1 MYCFISDTDDPFI
14 NLAVEEILLKN
25 RTEEFLIL
33 SVNKDSLIVGKHQ
46 SAQREINTR
55 FVTENNIPVI
65 RRISGGGTVFHDHGN
80 LNFTFIRNSKAG
92 SQIDFPKYT
101 RPVIDFLVNSGIE
114 ARFEGKSDIR
124 VQGYKISGNSEHVQ
138 RNRVLHHGTLLFS
151 SSLENLRKSLNDHSA
166 CYCTR
171 AVMSNPA
178 PVSNIQNISKAFSD
192 ISEFRDRLMEF
203 LSGKISDSTQFILPE
218 EEQNAAILLADVKY
232 RKWDWNYAYGPEYEF
247 RKDFMYHGERVT
259 ARLYIK
265 GGIIWDCIME
275 SPALPS
281 GIDKKLIGC
290 RHMPE
295 DMTCIFSNEDL
306 KDFDIFDL
314 F

>member
-1 MYCFISDTDDPFI
+1 MYCFISDTDDPFL

-33 SVNKDSLIVGKHQ
+33 SVNSESLIVGKHQ

-80 LNFTFIRNSKAG
+80 LNFTFIMNSKEG
-92 SQIDFPKYT
+92 SQVDFPKYT

-124 VQGYKISGNSEHVQ
+124 VPGYKISGNSEHVQ
-138 RNRVLHHGTLLFS
+138 RNRVLHHGTILFS
-151 SSLENLRKSLNDHSA
+151 VSLEKLKRSLNDQTS

-178 PVSNIQNISKAFSD
+178 PVTNIQDISKAFSD
-192 ISEFRDRLMEF
+192 INQFRDRLMEF
-203 LSGKISDSTQFILPE
+203 LSAQFSDAAPWVLPE
-218 EEQNAAILLADVKY
+218 EERHAAMLLADVKY
-232 RKWDWNYAYGPEYEF
+232 RKWDWNYGYGPEYEF
-247 RKDFMYHGERVT
+247 RKDFMYRGERVI
-259 ARLYIK
+259 ARFYVK

-275 SPALPS
+275 SPVLPS
-281 GIDKKLIGC
+281 GIDKRLIGC

-295 DMTCIFSNEDL
+295 DMKDVFSSEDL
-306 KDFDIFDL
+306 KDFNIFDL